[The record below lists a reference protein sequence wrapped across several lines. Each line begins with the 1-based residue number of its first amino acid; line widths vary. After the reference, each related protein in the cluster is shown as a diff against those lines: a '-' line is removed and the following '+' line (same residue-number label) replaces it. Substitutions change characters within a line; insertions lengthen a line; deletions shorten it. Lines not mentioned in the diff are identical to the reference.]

1 MLKNVE
7 SAGVGNLVEFRGA
20 HATVYLATDLSD
32 YLQRDYAIKIMN
44 LEPIPPEQDT
54 RTPLYRA
61 RSREVRLSQV
71 LREVDIHGLM
81 NHVNIVQLESYFQDR
96 TRFYMVLEHCEMN
109 TLAQLLRTRGRLS
122 ENETRR
128 FLKQLLDGLKHIHDR
143 GIIHRDLKPAN
154 VYLTQDYV
162 LKIGDFGLADRIRS
176 KNRGICGTPNYIS
189 PEVLME
195 QGYSTA
201 VDVWAVGCIAY
212 SMVCGRPPFEAETPA
227 ATYDLI
233 RAHRYSAIPASEA
246 GAALRHLISWM
257 LAFQPEDRPSI
268 PFIQN
273 HVWMRRNRDV
283 ICSTWTRSHK
293 KRKESLE
300 KAPIA
305 EISSETTLKM
315 LEPTDD
321 EESEEQQE
329 VTETRKEI
337 SFWKNLLEKAK
348 FHTKILT
355 YEDVNNRPV
364 FHHLRSRVYFA
375 MSSRKRV
382 PIKREIEEVLKGI
395 PVPRN
400 CQVGDKSE
408 HMYPAFISKWIDY
421 SNKYGF
427 GYQMSDGTTGVFFND
442 SSQISLDGTKTCITW
457 CKGTKKTVYPVR
469 TVPVNLQGKVLL
481 LSYFTD
487 YMDNH
492 LSSGVTDDYK
502 LEPPTKATPLLRQW
516 MRNERIILF
525 ELADGLLQI
534 NFFQD
539 HYKMILY
546 EENKAEKQVILVVI
560 DDEKKIRR
568 YNLSKMGSRECPED
582 VLTHLMYIYT
592 LL

>member
-1 MLKNVE
+1 M
-7 SAGVGNLVEFRGA
+7 
-20 HATVYLATDLSD
+20 D
-32 YLQRDYAIKIMN
+32 
-44 LEPIPPEQDT
+44 LEPGPGDIES
-54 RTPLYRA
+54 RLGIYRV

-81 NHVNIVQLESYFQDR
+81 NHSNVVQLESYFQDR
-96 TRFYMVLEHCEMN
+96 TKFYMVLEHCELN
-109 TLAQLLRTRGRLS
+109 TLASLLRYRGRLE
-122 ENETRR
+122 ENETRKL
-128 FLKQLLDGLKHIHDR
+128 LKQLLDGLKHIHDR

-154 VYLTQDYV
+154 IYLTQDYT

-176 KNRGICGTPNYIS
+176 KNKGICGTPNYIS

-195 QGYSTA
+195 QGYTTA

-233 RAHRYSAIPASEA
+233 RAHHYSAIPSSQA

-273 HVWMRRNRDV
+273 HVWMRRNREI
-283 ICSTWTRSHK
+283 ICSTWSRCHK
-293 KRKESLE
+293 KRKESME

-305 EISSETTLKM
+305 EISCETTMRLS
-315 LEPTDD
+315 ENSDD
-321 EESEEQQE
+321 EESDRDKDD
-329 VTETRKEI
+329 VTENRKEF
-337 SFWKNLLEKAK
+337 SFWRNLLEKAK
-348 FHTKILT
+348 SHTKSLT

-375 MSSRKRV
+375 MSSKKRM
-382 PIKREIEEVLKGI
+382 PIKKGVEEVLKGNPAPKNNQI
-395 PVPRN
+395 SDTSEVFYPV
-400 CQVGDKSE
+400 
-408 HMYPAFISKWIDY
+408 FISKWIDY

-457 CKGTKKTVYPVR
+457 CRGNKKTVYPVR
-469 TVPVNLQGKVLL
+469 TVPVRLQGKVLL

-492 LSSGVTDDYK
+492 LSSGVTEDYRI
-502 LEPPTKATPLLRQW
+502 EPPSKATPLLRQW
-516 MRNERIILF
+516 MRNDKIILF
-525 ELADGLLQI
+525 EMADGLLQI
-534 NFFQD
+534 NFFRD

-546 EENKAEKQVILVVI
+546 EENKNGKQIVLVVI
-560 DDEKKIRR
+560 DDEKKIKK
-568 YNLSKMGSRECPED
+568 YNLSTMGSSTECPED
-582 VLTHLMYIYT
+582 VLSHLMYVYT